1 MKLLIDATNIKS
13 GGGTTHLNELLGQI
27 IQHNNVYKINTII
40 VVSSSET
47 LNTLP
52 SSTIIVQ
59 ETAKFLNKRIIH
71 RFLWTFFS
79 FSKLISRYN
88 PDIMLCLGGTYLGSF
103 KPVVA
108 FSHNMLFFDSK
119 ESSRY
124 GVSLFRFKFPLMYLM
139 QKQCFKKSA
148 GLIFIS
154 EFAKRMIFNKH
165 LPPSKPFS
173 IIHHGVSNRFKQSPK
188 VQKAISD
195 YSAQNPFKLL
205 YVSSVD
211 AYKHQWHLVNV
222 VGRLRRENF
231 MITLDMVGASLHN
244 KSIRKMKDAILVN
257 DSSESFIKFHGT
269 IGYHEIQD
277 MYKNADLFVF
287 CSTCENMP
295 NILVEAMSAGLPI
308 ASSSYG
314 PMPEFLEDSAVY
326 FDPTNE
332 ESLYYSLKD
341 LILNREKRTLIA
353 DNAYTYADK
362 YSWKKCADQTI
373 TFLRQVLENERNL
386 SGSIK

>member
-79 FSKLISRYN
+79 FSKLISRCN

-188 VQKAISD
+188 VQKVISD
-195 YSAQNPFKLL
+195 YSSQNPFKLL

-222 VGRLRRENF
+222 VGRLRKENF

-277 MYKNADLFVF
+277 KYKNADLFVF

-332 ESLYYSLKD
+332 ESIYACLKD
-341 LILNREKRTLIA
+341 LILDSDKRTLIA
-353 DNAYTYADK
+353 NNAYLYADK

-373 TFLRQVLENERNL
+373 TFLRQVLQNDKKR
-386 SGSIK
+386 